1 MTDPIMPRPAEKNS
15 GDSTMSPLHPADRP
29 AHGGRSMREN
39 VIRRIRQAI
48 LALGAI
54 AVIICGSMV
63 VTSAFDDAR
72 IASDKAVATAEVTSV
87 NTLRTYVRFRDERG
101 NYHQP
106 SVGLKYP
113 TGLTVGQRVAVEY
126 EGDNPENVKVQG
138 RGWTLAIIPT
148 LSSIAVVLVIAGA
161 LWLLVRQL
169 ERKLMRPSER
179 SRAAE

>member
-1 MTDPIMPRPAEKNS
+1 MTDPIMPRPAEENA

-63 VTSAFDDAR
+63 VTSAIDDAR
-72 IASDKAVATAEVTSV
+72 IASDKSIATAEVTSI
-87 NTLRTYVRFRDERG
+87 NTFRTYVRFRDERG

-138 RGWTLAIIPT
+138 RGWTLAFIPA
-148 LSSIAVVLVIAGA
+148 LSSIAVVLTVVGI
-161 LWLLVRQL
+161 LWLLVRRL
-169 ERKLMRPSER
+169 ERKLLKPGRNSQ
-179 SRAAE
+179 

>member
-1 MTDPIMPRPAEKNS
+1 MTDHTSPAPE
-15 GDSTMSPLHPADRP
+15 SPQAAQADQP
-29 AHGGRSMREN
+29 VRSLREN
-39 VIRRIRQAI
+39 VIRRLRQAI
-48 LALGAI
+48 LALGGL

-63 VTSAFDDAR
+63 VTAAIDDAR

-138 RGWTLAIIPT
+138 RGWTLAIIPA

-169 ERKLMRPSER
+169 ERKLMRPPER